1 MFKNIF
7 FILIVLPILLSCS
20 KNRDLEAN
28 LKQLDEVYGYCDNPQ
43 RDIRGLQ
50 YKVCKDKERSGAKT
64 LDLTNLSDIFN
75 RGSTVIAQ
83 SNVNPILWQ
92 ASLTTLN
99 SYSLKIADS
108 NGGYIETDW
117 IFDEINAERC
127 VVKVQITSPELVTTG
142 VNTTIICQNKSGENW
157 VNNNSNYNEEAKQI
171 TLSILNE
178 AAKDII

>member
-1 MFKNIF
+1 MLKNIF
-7 FILIVLPILLSCS
+7 FLLVILSFTVSCT

-28 LKQLDEVYGYCDNPQ
+28 LKKLDEVYGYCDNPQ
-43 RDIRGLQ
+43 RDIRGIQ
-50 YKVCKDKERSGAKT
+50 YKVCKDKERAGMKS
-64 LDLTNLSDIFN
+64 LELTNLSEIFR
-75 RGSTVIAQ
+75 RGAATVAQ
-83 SNVNPILWQ
+83 SNVNPTLWQ

-157 VNNNSNYNEEAKQI
+157 VNNNSKYNEEAKQI
-171 TLSILNE
+171 TLRILNE